1 MSAPR
6 GPVDWATA
14 ARLAARAAA
23 PGPVGPRAELE
34 ELVEGLRE
42 VAGVAAAHVVR
53 TTRMTPAEGRDP
65 AAISR
70 VIVVDRA
77 GWARANSRMFEVM
90 AAELAD
96 ATPRVTLAG
105 RQAGGLQVGAVL
117 ALLANKVLGQ
127 FDPFT
132 PAPGLPLDAPGEGRL
147 LLVAPNV
154 LHVERELRVP
164 AADFRL
170 WVALHEQTHALQFA
184 AAPWLAAH
192 LRERSGR
199 LLADFARASD
209 EPVGTLATALSR
221 AVSGSGSVLD
231 VLTPDQREL
240 FDEVGAVMA
249 LLEGHAD
256 VTMDGVGPG
265 VVPSV
270 HEIRRKF
277 EARRDSGANAR
288 GTGRLVR
295 RLLGMDEKLAQY
307 REGAAFVRAVKRRV
321 GVSGFNEVWASA
333 AHLPTSAEI
342 AEPDAWVRRVHG

>member
-14 ARLAARAAA
+14 ARVAARVAP
-23 PGPVGPRAELE
+23 PGPVAPRPELE
-34 ELVEGLRE
+34 DLVEGLR
-42 VAGVAAAHVVR
+42 AVAAVAAEHVVR
-53 TTRMTPAEGRDP
+53 TTRMAPADGRAPAE
-65 AAISR
+65 ISR
-70 VIVVDRA
+70 VIVVDRP
-77 GWARANSRMFEVM
+77 GWARANTRMFEVM
-90 AAELAD
+90 AAPLAD
-96 ATPRVTLAG
+96 AAPRTTAAG

-117 ALLANKVLGQ
+117 ALLSNKVLGQ

-132 PAPGLPLDAPGEGRL
+132 PPRGEPDAAPGEGRL

-154 LHVERELRVP
+154 LHVQRELRVP
-164 AADFRL
+164 EADFRL

-199 LLADFARASD
+199 LLTDFAGTSD
-209 EPVGTLATALSR
+209 EAVGTLATAVQR
-221 AVSGSGSVLD
+221 VVAGTGSVLD
-231 VLTPDQREL
+231 VLTPEQREL

-256 VTMDGVGPG
+256 VTMDAVGRG

-270 HEIRRKF
+270 REIRRKF
-277 EARRDSGANAR
+277 EKRRDSGANAR

-307 REGAAFVRAVKRRV
+307 REGAAFVRAVRSRV
-321 GVSGFNEVWASA
+321 GVPSFNAVWASA
-333 AHLPTSAEI
+333 AHLPTAAEI